1 MHYVTNFRDRLG
13 DIHQNIDIGKFTAKR
28 FPIQKE
34 LDKSD
39 IMIICGD
46 AGLVWDGSSEDKYWQ
61 KWLNEKNFTTFCCL
75 GNHEC
80 YPLINEYPVVEIFGG
95 KARQIQPSVFYA
107 ISGEIY
113 VINNKSFLFI
123 NGADSRDKDLRIE
136 GKSWWPQEQ
145 ITSKDISHAF
155 YNLEKYDFSVDYI
168 ISHTGGSE
176 VCKMLGFSPT
186 ISDKWLDKILDATQY
201 KKHYLG
207 HYHLNKWIEK
217 SRIIYN
223 DIIELY

>member
-1 MHYVTNFRDRLG
+1 MNRIFITG
-13 DIHQNIDIGKFTAKR
+13 DTHGTIDFTKLTIKH
-28 FPIQKE
+28 FPFQKE

-39 IMIICGD
+39 VLIICGD
-46 AGLVWDGSSEDKYWQ
+46 AGLCWTGDKDD
-61 KWLNEKNFTTFCCL
+61 KWLQQWYEDKNFTTL
-75 GNHEC
+75 VIDGNHENHV
-80 YPLINEYPVVEIFGG
+80 LISELPVIEKFGG
-95 KARQIQPSVFYA
+95 KVHQISNSVFYA
-107 ISGEIY
+107 IRGEIY
-113 VINNKSFLFI
+113 KINEKKILTCG
-123 NGADSRDKDLRIE
+123 GADSRDKDLRIE

-176 VCKMLGFSPT
+176 VCKILGFSPT
-186 ISDKWLDKILDATQY
+186 VSDKWLDKILDATQY
-201 KKHYLG
+201 EKHYLG
-207 HYHLNKWIEK
+207 HYHLNKWIDK

>member
-1 MHYVTNFRDRLG
+1 MNQTYITG
-13 DIHQNIDIGKFTAKR
+13 DLHQSIDICKLAVHR

-39 IMIICGD
+39 VMIVCGD
-46 AGLVWDGSSEDKYWQ
+46 VGLVWDGSKEDKYWQ
-61 KWLNEKNFTTFCCL
+61 KWLNGKNFTTFCCL
-75 GNHEC
+75 GNHENF
-80 YPLINEYPVVEIFGG
+80 PLIETYPIVEIFGS
-95 KARQIQPSVFYA
+95 KAREIQPSVFYA

-113 VINNKSFLFI
+113 TINGKKMLFI
-123 NGADSRDKDLRIE
+123 NGADSHDKEWRTE

-145 ITSKDISHAF
+145 ITEAEIDNALE
-155 YNLEKYDFSVDYI
+155 NLTVHNFQVDYI

-176 VCKMLGFSPT
+176 ICKQLGFAPT
-186 ISDKWLDKILDATQY
+186 VSDEKLDKILEMVDY

-207 HYHLNKWIEK
+207 HYHINKWIDN

-223 DIIELY
+223 DIIELH